1 MLTWLVG
8 TDGDWVIAIVRIVL
22 GVVFFAHGAQKALGW
37 FGGTG
42 LQSTLRVF
50 REELRIPAPL
60 ALLSVAA
67 EFLGGLGLIV
77 GFLSRIAAL
86 GIAAVM
92 IVALIAVH
100 GKFGFFMNWYGEKK
114 GHGIEYHILVLA
126 LALTVMIKGA
136 GAFSLD
142 QVLYQ
147 HFSTQNGAAFRG
159 GTERGQ
165 WFYRSGSGQIRI
177 YRLGGGDDPR
187 FLVHDFESGHTER
200 AS

>member
-1 MLTWLVG
+1 MLTWMLE
-8 TDGDWVIAIVRIVL
+8 TDGDWVVTIVRIVL

-37 FGGTG
+37 FGGAG
-42 LQSTLRVF
+42 LQSTVRVF
-50 REELRIPAPL
+50 REQLRIPAPL

-77 GFLSRIAAL
+77 GLLSRIAAL

-92 IVALIAVH
+92 IVALVAVH
-100 GKFGFFMNWYGEKK
+100 GKFGFFMNWYGEKQ

-126 LALTVMIKGA
+126 LALAVIIKGA

-147 HFSTQNGAAFRG
+147 HISKKRG
-159 GTERGQ
+159 GTPGPGRERGK
-165 WFYRSGSGQIRI
+165 
-177 YRLGGGDDPR
+177 
-187 FLVHDFESGHTER
+187 
-200 AS
+200 

>member
-42 LQSTLRVF
+42 LQSTMRVF
-50 REELRIPAPL
+50 REQLHIPAPL

-100 GKFGFFMNWYGEKK
+100 GKYGFFMNWYGEKK

-142 QVLYQ
+142 QILYQ
-147 HFSTQNGAAFRG
+147 HVSTQNGVAFRG

-165 WFYRSGSGQIRI
+165 
-177 YRLGGGDDPR
+177 
-187 FLVHDFESGHTER
+187 
-200 AS
+200 